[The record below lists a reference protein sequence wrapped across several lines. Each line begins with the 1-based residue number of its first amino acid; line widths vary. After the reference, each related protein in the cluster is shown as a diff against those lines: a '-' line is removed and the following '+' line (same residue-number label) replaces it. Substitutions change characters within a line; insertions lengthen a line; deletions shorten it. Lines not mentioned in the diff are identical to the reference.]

1 MTGNV
6 IRSSRGRCY
15 PLVMDPKPRPN
26 HEVYLGVLR
35 RMTPE
40 QRLLKAFELTEQSH
54 ELLRA
59 GVRLRYPDA
68 GPEEQQRIYLDQLE
82 RCRSRPS

>member
-1 MTGNV
+1 
-6 IRSSRGRCY
+6 
-15 PLVMDPKPRPN
+15 MDPKPRPN
-26 HEVYLGVLR
+26 HDVYLEPLR

-40 QRLLKAFELTEQSH
+40 QRLLKAFELSELSH

-59 GVRLRYPDA
+59 GIRQRYPDA

-82 RCRSRPS
+82 RCRNRQE

>member
-6 IRSSRGRCY
+6 TRSRRGRCY
-15 PLVMDPKPRPN
+15 PLTMDPKPRLN
-26 HEVYLGVLR
+26 HRIYLAALR

-54 ELLRA
+54 ELLRV
-59 GVRLRYPDA
+59 GVRLRFPGA
-68 GPEEQQRIYLDQLE
+68 GPEEQQRIYLGQLE
-82 RCRSRPS
+82 RCRNRPS